1 MRVPGAPKKAHFP
14 LPSPHSPCH
23 LPSSALS
30 VYNRTTMHIRYLSLT
45 NFRNYAR
52 LELTLPERPLL
63 LYGANAQG
71 KTNLLEAI
79 HLLAT
84 GSSPLTP
91 LDRQLIK
98 WEAEAEGL
106 PYARVWA
113 EVIRRDHIQEVEV
126 ILEKKS
132 LVNGTTRLQK
142 TIRVD
147 RARKRRADL
156 AGRLNVVLF
165 MPQDVELVVGPPAG
179 RRRYLDGTLCQVDG
193 AYCAALERYNEAL
206 RQRNAALR
214 HLRDEGG
221 DSAQLAPFEE
231 VLAREGV
238 IVANGRRELV
248 AALSQRADRIHQ
260 QLTGRAEWLRLE
272 YHPNFD
278 SAAPP
283 ALKYQMGLGLQPYEG
298 PPPGVGAEGLVEAFR
313 QVLEARRGDE
323 IARGV
328 TLTGPHR
335 DEMCFVAGNP
345 AQGTHEVDLGTYSSR
360 GQQRTAVLSLKLAEL
375 EWMRERTGE
384 TPVLLLDEVLAELD
398 AMRRRYLLAQVDSVE
413 QALLTA
419 TDPEMFSAEFREQA
433 ALWEVRGGIVKEG
446 GRGE

>member
-1 MRVPGAPKKAHFP
+1 MRV
-14 LPSPHSPCH
+14 
-23 LPSSALS
+23 
-30 VYNRTTMHIRYLSLT
+30 RYLSLT

-52 LELTLPERPLL
+52 LELALPERPLL

-71 KTNLLEAI
+71 KTSLLEAI
-79 HLLAT
+79 YLLAS

-106 PYARVWA
+106 PYARVWS
-113 EVIRRDHIQEVEV
+113 EIVHRDRVQEVEIV
-126 ILEKKS
+126 LEKKP
-132 LVNGTTRLQK
+132 LANGTTRLQK

-147 RARKRRADL
+147 RTRKHRADL
-156 AGRLNVVLF
+156 SGRLNVVLF
-165 MPQDVELVVGPPAG
+165 MPQDVDLVAGPPAG
-179 RRRYLDGTLCQVDG
+179 RRRYLDETLCQVDG
-193 AYCAALERYNEAL
+193 AYCTALERYNEAM

-221 DSAQLAPFEE
+221 DPAQLAPFEE
-231 VLAREGV
+231 VLAHAGA

-248 AALSQRADRIHQ
+248 AALSQRADGIHQ
-260 QLTGRAEWLRLE
+260 QLTGGAEWLRLE
-272 YHPNFD
+272 YDPDFD
-278 SAAPP
+278 PAAPP

-313 QVLEARRGDE
+313 QALVARRAEE

-335 DEMCFVAGNP
+335 DEMHFVAGNP
-345 AQGTHEVDLGTYSSR
+345 VQGTHEVDLGIYGSR
-360 GQQRTAVLSLKLAEL
+360 GQQRTAVLALKLAQL
-375 EWMRERTGE
+375 AWMRERTGE

-398 AMRRRYLLAQVDSVE
+398 AARRRYLLAQVDSVE

-419 TDPEMFSAEFREQA
+419 TDPEMFSAEFRERA
-433 ALWEVRGGIVKEG
+433 ALWEVRGGIVNEG
-446 GRGE
+446 G